1 MYPEGYM
8 YPSCIPMYLKC
19 ILNALLHSK
28 RIFSMYFTRNP
39 NESKIHFEIHVRYI
53 RIHVSWALPWCHT
66 GYISGNIRIH
76 VSWTLHHDT
85 SGYTEIQNH
94 DTCILVLGRV
104 MTTLQDTIRIHEGY
118 IRDTCGIHAGYMYLD
133 PRGSGALL
141 IHVYKAPTLHL
152 FGN

>member
-1 MYPEGYM
+1 MSEHWLISKRISGNLRQAQLGRFLGVTLDTYQETSGYM
-8 YPSCIPMYLKC
+8 Y
-19 ILNALLHSK
+19 
-28 RIFSMYFTRNP
+28 
-39 NESKIHFEIHVRYI
+39 
-53 RIHVSWALPWCHT
+53 
-66 GYISGNIRIH
+66 
-76 VSWTLHHDT
+76 
-85 SGYTEIQNH
+85 
-94 DTCILVLGRV
+94 LGRV